1 MDILR
6 KAKCRNCMKLIGF
19 ILVTIIILTIC
30 FPVFGYKDMGGGGG
44 FQRLYASPS
53 NSIDV
58 MFFGSSRAHCTID
71 HGYLWDHYGIAG
83 FTLSAGAQK
92 LDSTYYCLQ
101 EALRCQNPEVVFV
114 EVSQVNN
121 GKIEN
126 GDPDVYRNY
135 LGMKLSNVSLSF
147 ADYLGKQMNMSR
159 EQKEEIYTKLP
170 IIHSRYGEIDRTDFI
185 DGIPFM
191 RGYRGSFDVAPF
203 DMPVETEQTMEIS
216 EDNLQFL
223 EKMISFTKER
233 NVSLVFFASP
243 YVVSEEDQMR
253 INEVGKIAGE
263 NGVPFINFNH
273 LYEETGIDFS
283 CDFRDSSHVNNSG
296 ARKVTEYLAQYIKA
310 NYEVDDHRGD
320 DKYIIWDQ
328 NSQYLHNKEFRHELE
343 QAENINDYL
352 VRLSEDDKN
361 IILIQFIG
369 NYQALGDVYLDS
381 IKKMGLTQDD
391 YNCGGYYYLCG
402 GSRIERPEDI
412 YVDDCQIIWIQGQ
425 AYQTGIEN
433 GVNVVVYDEELKQ
446 IIDVAGDDIYL
457 GLSMSHL
464 DLKEQ

>member
-1 MDILR
+1 MDILL
-6 KAKCRNCMKLIGF
+6 KEKYRNCIKIIGF
-19 ILVTIIILTIC
+19 IVATVVILAFI
-30 FPVFGYKDMGGGGG
+30 FPIFNYKDMGGGGG
-44 FQRLYASPS
+44 FQRFYASPS

-83 FTLSAGAQK
+83 FTLSAGSQK

-101 EALRCQNPEVVFV
+101 EAIRCQKPKVVFV
-114 EVSQVNN
+114 EISQVNN
-121 GKIEN
+121 GIIEN

-147 ADYLGKQMNMSR
+147 ADYLGKQMNMSW
-159 EQKEEIYTKLP
+159 EKKEEIYTKLP
-170 IIHSRYGEIDRTDFI
+170 IIHSRYRELDRTDFI

-203 DMPVETEQTMEIS
+203 DMPVETEQTLEIS

-253 INEVGKIAGE
+253 INEVGKIAEE

-273 LYEETGIDFS
+273 LYQETGIDFS
-283 CDFRDSSHVNNSG
+283 CDFRDSNHVNNTG
-296 ARKVTEYLAQYIKA
+296 AQKVTEYLAQYIKA

-328 NSQYLHNKEFRHELE
+328 NSQYLHNKEFHHELE
-343 QAENINDYL
+343 RAENINDYL
-352 VRLSEDDKN
+352 MRLSEDDRN
-361 IILIQFIG
+361 IILIQFVG

-391 YNCGGYYYLCG
+391 YICGGYYYLCG

-412 YVDDCQIIWIQGQ
+412 YVDDSQIIWIQGQ